1 MNIFHFLL
9 KLYFFILFLSK
20 VDLKEEEEEENIRED
35 FISEEYDS
43 LLNWAKKNSMNITDK
58 IKLTEF
64 EEEKQYIATKPI
76 SKGETIFDIP
86 HNITLNIK
94 TFYSYFP
101 SKKLEKKYE
110 KYLKLGKKSNKMLND
125 VSYID
130 QSFMAFLLYKI
141 NKLNEN
147 EEKNYYE
154 INNFI
159 EEYYKYISF
168 IFDDDLSH
176 LPSSFTNEQAKKFMN
191 TSFSSFFNI
200 MNGYLVGET
209 EILKQEIFKDDINLD
224 EYFKYRFLLLQKTFN
239 ISNSTTLVP
248 FVDFIKHDFNNR
260 NINCKMIVNK
270 DHIRIKAIK
279 EIKKGEVLAIKQRK
293 ITNQYSFFYYGK
305 TYDELI
311 DYVPS
316 FIIPIIIPDILIDE
330 GIELKIDEN
339 GDENQIDLVWDK
351 FYDIILPT
359 YKEVL
364 KLTKKDDSKINCYN
378 LFLKYIT
385 LIRDTI
391 QMNKVDEL
399 KRFFSEKRDID
410 NIKRIIKGEIVFLDK
425 KIKELENVIEKNKN
439 ENKRIK
445 SNKNIKN
452 NKTEQYED
460 L

>member
-1 MNIFHFLL
+1 MNIFFILL
-9 KLYFFILFLSK
+9 KLYYFILILSK
-20 VDLKEEEEEENIRED
+20 ANLKEIEKEEEERED
-35 FISEEYDS
+35 FISEEYES
-43 LLNWAKKNSMNITDK
+43 LLNWAKKNLLNMTDK
-58 IKLTEF
+58 IKLTEYN
-64 EEEKQYIATKPI
+64 EEKQYIATKSI
-76 SKGETIFDIP
+76 SKGEIIFDIP
-86 HNITLNIK
+86 QNITLNIK

-101 SKKLEKKYE
+101 SKKLEKKYD

-125 VSYID
+125 ISYID

-141 NKLNEN
+141 NKLKEI
-147 EEKNYYE
+147 EEKNYE
-154 INNFI
+154 INNFF

-168 IFDDDLSH
+168 IFEDDLSH
-176 LPSSFTNEQAKKFMN
+176 LPSSFTNEQTKKFMN
-191 TSFSSFFNI
+191 TSFSSFYNL

-239 ISNSTTLVP
+239 ISNTTSLVP
-248 FVDFIKHDFNNR
+248 FVDLIKHDFNNK
-260 NINCKMIVNK
+260 NINCKIVVNK
-270 DHIRIKAIK
+270 DRIRIKAIK
-279 EIKKGEVLAIKQRK
+279 EIKGGELLIIKQKK
-293 ITNQYSFFYYGK
+293 ITNQYSFFFYGK

-311 DYVPS
+311 DYMPS

-330 GIELKIDEN
+330 GIELNIQES
-339 GDENQIDLVWDK
+339 GEENQIDLVWDK
-351 FYDIILPT
+351 YYEIIIPT

-364 KLTKKDDSKINCYN
+364 KLTGKDDSIINCYN

-391 QMNKVDEL
+391 RMNKVDEL

-445 SNKNIKN
+445 SDKNIRN